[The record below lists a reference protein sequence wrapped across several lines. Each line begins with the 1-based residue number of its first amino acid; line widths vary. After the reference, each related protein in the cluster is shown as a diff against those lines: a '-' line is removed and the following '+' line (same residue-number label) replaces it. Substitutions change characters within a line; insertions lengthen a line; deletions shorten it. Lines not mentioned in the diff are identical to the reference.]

1 MRVGGG
7 EQGCGGTDR
16 EGKGSG
22 KRVQVER
29 GRGGS
34 SRKGVRKVH
43 KQRWLGFETG
53 REVAGKDGVRGK
65 GEKFYRVGKRGSG

>member
-1 MRVGGG
+1 MWGN
-7 EQGCGGTDR
+7 R
-16 EGKGSG
+16 ERGKGFWKKGSG
-22 KRVQVER
+22 RKGE
-29 GRGGS
+29 GGS

-53 REVAGKDGVRGK
+53 KEVAGKDGVRGK